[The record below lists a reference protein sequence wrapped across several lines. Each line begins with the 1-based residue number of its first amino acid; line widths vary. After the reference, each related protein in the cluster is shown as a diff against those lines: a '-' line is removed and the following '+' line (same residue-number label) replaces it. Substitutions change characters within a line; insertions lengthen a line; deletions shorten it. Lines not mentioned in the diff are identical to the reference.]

1 MLNITYPRGLHNNS
15 EHYAKVTIAGTYGQA
30 RERAL
35 QSMCGHVLYL
45 LVVGATNVLFES
57 SPSSIV

>member
-1 MLNITYPRGLHNNS
+1 MLNITYPRGVHDNPERS
-15 EHYAKVTIAGTYGQA
+15 VKVTIAGTYGQA

-35 QSMCGHVLYL
+35 QSTCGRVLYL
-45 LVVGATNVLFES
+45 LVAGATNVLFES